1 MAVSICIE
9 GLALRFNNWSVLAA
23 AVLLSGMLHAPVIAQ
38 EEYVLLLEY
47 ETESQSDEGSGS
59 SKSSGR
65 QALAERVI
73 ARRDA
78 GTEIEYSIPGDAER
92 IKGNAIWMYPARVL
106 VSAAGEKTLLNGEE
120 INQRVDEWLEKAN
133 WPREICGRWIF
144 TWTAYHIRCD
154 LPAIIDEVE
163 GYGMRPG
170 DVKEGEAIRVYS
182 QVEPAVLIK
191 TGETKNRTILA
202 AEVGIDPA
210 VIRQDEA
217 EMMVAVAEMTG
228 KELTLD
234 QALAELIDF
243 KAEGVIRLVLEVD
256 ANGLV
261 WRRIESMDMQVS
273 GLKSGEEVRRSSNT
287 VTRYSKAN
295 FDALY
300 PRRSGK

>member
-1 MAVSICIE
+1 MVCRRFFLTATALLAVTFST
-9 GLALRFNNWSVLAA
+9 
-23 AVLLSGMLHAPVIAQ
+23 HVIAQ
-38 EEYVLLLEY
+38 DEYVLLLEY
-47 ETESQSDEGSGS
+47 
-59 SKSSGR
+59 KSSSGNPENPSSSR
-65 QALAERVI
+65 SSGKQAIAERVI
-73 ARRDA
+73 NRTEA
-78 GTEIEYSIPGDAER
+78 GTEIEYSIPGDPER
-92 IKGNAIWMYPARVL
+92 VKGNAMWMYPARVV
-106 VSAAGEKTLLNGEE
+106 VSPAGEKTLLNGEE
-120 INQRVDEWLEKAN
+120 INQRIDEWLEKAN

-170 DVKEGEAIRVYS
+170 DVKDGEAIRVYS
-182 QVEPAVLIK
+182 QVEPAVLTK

-234 QALAELIDF
+234 QALAELVDL
-243 KAEGVIRLVLEVD
+243 KAEGTIRVELEVD

-261 WRRIESMDMQVS
+261 WRRSENINLQVS

-287 VTRYSKAN
+287 VTRYTQAN